1 MLGDFGWKKNSR
13 IHQALACANI
23 CKAGIAVVAAQVTI
37 QAAKVHWMTWRWNE
51 AQALILDTQKRIE
64 KWYYRL
70 NLVGYLWIFTY
81 VAIDTILD
89 GKKTRQFVTVGNY
102 ETLQISWD
110 Q

>member
-1 MLGDFGWKKNSR
+1 MILDGKKNSR